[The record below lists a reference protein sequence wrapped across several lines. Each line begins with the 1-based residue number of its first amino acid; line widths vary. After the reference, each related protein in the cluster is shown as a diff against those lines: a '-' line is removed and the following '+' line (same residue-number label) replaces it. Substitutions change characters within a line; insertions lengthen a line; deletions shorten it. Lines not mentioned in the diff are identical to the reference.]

1 MLSRWQELLRVVRC
15 LPSPAGLTVRER
27 ARRAGVGQ
35 ASREE
40 TAGCTDD
47 GWGAYRSIGD
57 LKGGTRAGRGDEAD
71 QLLLGSCS
79 ISPPGADTLNDPGW
93 SQAPNPIIPAQGKA
107 VRYRHWTLKSRRFAD
122 ASGSGHA
129 HGAPR
134 NGGGARIGCPRIRT
148 STTIIAAPQSGQTKD

>member
-1 MLSRWQELLRVVRC
+1 MS
-15 LPSPAGLTVRER
+15 PSVK
-27 ARRAGVGQ
+27 
-35 ASREE
+35 
-40 TAGCTDD
+40 GCTMPALTRRPDSTRASQA
-47 GWGAYRSIGD
+47 GRRRTSLEGGNRGMHRWRLGSLPVYGD
-57 LKGGTRAGRGDEAD
+57 LKGCTRAGRGDEAD

-107 VRYRHWTLKSRRFAD
+107 VRYRHWTLKSRRLAD

-148 STTIIAAPQSGQTKD
+148 STTIIAAPQSGQTKVG